1 MGQFLLEVQFRTHEF
16 LCEAD
21 SVFDGIVEGTTM
33 QCKMKETIKLR
44 KVEPVRTGIKE
55 KRLSKRERK
64 SSKRVI
70 IQII

>member
-1 MGQFLLEVQFRTHEF
+1 
-16 LCEAD
+16 
-21 SVFDGIVEGTTM
+21 M